1 MLKGQ
6 VILIF
11 VRVQAMSLVS
21 FHITMRRMF
30 TQRIVRLLYGS
41 QKRIMGRHSVR
52 KWKRPIPSILR
63 ARPRANDEE
72 YGAHDAPKRKTS
84 DMDQVGF
91 RAADFSQKT
100 AKRTCASHFGRPLKI
115 VGKRVR
121 QNGSCDPVY
130 RFRIDRRK
138 CPS

>member
-1 MLKGQ
+1 
-6 VILIF
+6 
-11 VRVQAMSLVS
+11 MSLVS
-21 FHITMRRMF
+21 FHIYYNNEENVRSTYREALLRQKHTM
-30 TQRIVRLLYGS
+30 GW
-41 QKRIMGRHSVR
+41 HSVR

-72 YGAHDAPKRKTS
+72 YGAHDAPKRKTG

-100 AKRTCASHFGRPLKI
+100 AKRTCASRSGRQLKA

-121 QNGSCDPVY
+121 QNGSCDPRVY
-130 RFRIDRRK
+130 
-138 CPS
+138 

>member
-1 MLKGQ
+1 
-6 VILIF
+6 
-11 VRVQAMSLVS
+11 MSLVS
-21 FHITMRRMF
+21 FHITIRRMF
-30 TQRIVRLLYGS
+30 TRRIVRLLYGS

-72 YGAHDAPKRKTS
+72 YGAHDAPKRKTG

-100 AKRTCASHFGRPLKI
+100 AKRTCASHSGGWLKV
-115 VGKRVR
+115 VGERVR

-130 RFRIDRRK
+130 RFGIDRRK
-138 CPS
+138 CPR